1 LLSQETL
8 VVVVVVV
15 LLLRRLSLLRA
26 LVWVR
31 QRLLEDEG

>member
-8 VVVVVVV
+8 LLVAVV

-26 LVWVR
+26 LVRVR

>member
-8 VVVVVVV
+8 LLAVL